1 MNSARVALT
10 AVASVALL
18 AALTGCR
25 PEPVETPEPTQ
36 SSTSAPAPSESPT
49 PTPTPTPEPVVDIEL
64 PESCEA
70 AYSADVRA
78 QFEDEGMPL
87 NDPGLTM
94 LSTELVDALELMDT
108 VPTLRCTWGVAS
120 EVGIATNIS
129 IVTDEQRDMLETAY
143 TGRGLAC
150 EPVADDPAQT
160 RCSAETVVGEG
171 DGARGELEIFR
182 GNVWVTTMW
191 LNIDVDGYADDM
203 VSSLWG

>member
-1 MNSARVALT
+1 MNSARVVLT

-25 PEPVETPEPTQ
+25 PEPVDTPTPTE
-36 SSTSAPAPSESPT
+36 SSTSAPAPTGSS
-49 PTPTPTPEPVVDIEL
+49 TPTPEPVADIEL

-70 AYSADVRA
+70 AYSAEVRA

-143 TGRGLAC
+143 AGRGLAC
-150 EPVADDPAQT
+150 EPVTDDPAQT

-191 LNIDVDGYADDM
+191 LNIDVDGYADDI
-203 VSSLWG
+203 VASLWG